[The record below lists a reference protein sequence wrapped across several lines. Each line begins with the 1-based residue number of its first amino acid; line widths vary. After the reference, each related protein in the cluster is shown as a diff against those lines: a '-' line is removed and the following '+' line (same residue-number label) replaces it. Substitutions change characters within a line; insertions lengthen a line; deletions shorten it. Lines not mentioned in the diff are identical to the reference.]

1 MKEMYE
7 KPMAEKIVFSYKE
20 QVVAASG
27 MSGTCDW
34 HANNDPDQGCTIQ
47 SWTND
52 NTH

>member
-27 MSGTCDW
+27 
-34 HANNDPDQGCTIQ
+34 GCTSQ
-47 SWTND
+47 WMNTGDTNCKD
-52 NTH
+52 QDLVKNFNG

>member
-27 MSGTCDW
+27 
-34 HANNDPDQGCTIQ
+34 GCTSEWKFTGDSGCKDQ
-47 SWTND
+47 EYVTNY
-52 NTH
+52 NS